1 MTSFLSAPSFIFVGG
16 WLAGFIEAFERHDAI
31 LRAVKAGMPGCRKL
45 HMKQDSRD

>member
-31 LRAVKAGMPGCRKL
+31 LRARQSWHAGMVVSCI
-45 HMKQDSRD
+45 